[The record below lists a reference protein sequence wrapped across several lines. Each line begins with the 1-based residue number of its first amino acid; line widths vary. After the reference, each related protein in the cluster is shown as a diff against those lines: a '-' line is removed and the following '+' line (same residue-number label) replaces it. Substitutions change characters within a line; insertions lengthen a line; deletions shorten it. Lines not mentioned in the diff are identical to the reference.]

1 MYNYPETVEFEDIDS
16 YGIAHHAKIIT
27 YLERARVHFF
37 LDNEI
42 DVKSIDFGLV
52 LIKMNVQFKQPLLMM
67 DKINIQVSIVRIEKF
82 RFEWEYKIIKNEKIC
97 IIANV
102 EQVLIDLKTKKI
114 IQIPDS
120 FKDLLLK
127 ILIK

>member
-52 LIKMNVQFKQPLLMM
+52 LVNLNVQFKQPLLLM
-67 DKINIQVSIVRIEKF
+67 DKIDIQVTVIKIEKY
-82 RFEWEYKIIKNEKIC
+82 RFEWEYKIIKNNKIC

-120 FKDLLLK
+120 FKKLLSK
-127 ILIK
+127 ILII